1 MVSFVRR
8 RLVAGA
14 CRKLKEN
21 PTVCARKKCACEHG
35 RFLQLRVLASGQLLR
50 QPKEKHTTH
59 HLDLLL
65 SAPLSSQKCDYECS
79 FEPLITEILKLY
91 KKRFEIFLR
100 TRREA
105 LISVGTRARGVKTIS
120 N

>member
-50 QPKEKHTTH
+50 LPKEN